1 MKRRKLLGYAGSGL
15 MATLGM
21 ELVAGRHAAQAQS
34 TDRLTLRSLGH
45 TAFLFTGGGPRIL
58 VNPFRR
64 IGCTAGFPSPAQPA
78 DIVMVSSRLFDE
90 GYLNE
95 LPGNPRVLA
104 EPGVY
109 DFENLRIQGVS
120 TPHDREGGRRFGN
133 NTIWRWTQAGIT
145 VVHMGGAATPLRVE
159 EQILLG
165 RPDVLLVPVGGG
177 PKAYTPEEA
186 VQAVQVLRPKVVIP
200 THYLTTAASDTCD
213 LKPLDDFLAL
223 MQGVPITRAPQGA
236 LSIRPSDLPNEGMRI
251 QVYQYPLA

>member
-15 MATLGM
+15 AATIGLGLM
-21 ELVAGRHAAQAQS
+21 HRHTAQAQQA
-34 TDRLTLRSLGH
+34 DRLTLRSLGH
-45 TAFLFTGGGPRIL
+45 TAFLFTGGGRRIL
-58 VNPFRR
+58 SNPFRPL
-64 IGCTAGFPSPAQPA
+64 GCTAGFPNPAQPA
-78 DIVMVSSRLFDE
+78 DIVMISSRLFDE
-90 GYLNE
+90 GYLND

-109 DFENLRIQGVS
+109 DFENMRIQGVL

-133 NTIWRWTQAGIT
+133 NTIWKWTQAGIT
-145 VVHMGGAATPLRVE
+145 IVHMGGAATPLRVE

-177 PKAYTPEEA
+177 PKAYTAEEA
-186 VQAVQVLRPKVVIP
+186 VQAIQVLRPRVVIP

-213 LKPLDDFLAL
+213 LSPLDTFLTL
-223 MQGVPITRAPQGA
+223 MQGTPITRAPQGS
-236 LSIRPSDLPNEGMRI
+236 LSIRPSDLPSEGMRI

>member
-1 MKRRKLLGYAGSGL
+1 MKRRKLLGYAAAGL
-15 MATLGM
+15 GATLG
-21 ELVAGRHAAQAQS
+21 LRSGNSAAQAQ
-34 TDRLTLRSLGH
+34 TAGVTIRSLGH
-45 TAFLFTGGGPRIL
+45 TSFLFTGGGRRIL

-64 IGCTAGFPSPAQPA
+64 IGCTEGFPSPAVPA
-78 DIVMVSSRLFDE
+78 DIVMISSRLFDE
-90 GYLNE
+90 GYLND

-109 DFENLRIQGVS
+109 DFENLRIQGVL

-133 NTIWRWTQAGIT
+133 NTVWKWTQAGIT
-145 VVHMGGAATPLRVE
+145 IVHMGGAAAPLRVE

-177 PKAYTPEEA
+177 PKAYTAEEA
-186 VQAVQVLRPKVVIP
+186 VQAIQVLRPRIVIP

-213 LKPLDDFLAL
+213 LSPLDDFLAL
-223 MQGVPITRAPQGA
+223 MQGTPITRAPQGS
-236 LSIRPSDLPNEGMRI
+236 LSIRPSDLPSEGMRI